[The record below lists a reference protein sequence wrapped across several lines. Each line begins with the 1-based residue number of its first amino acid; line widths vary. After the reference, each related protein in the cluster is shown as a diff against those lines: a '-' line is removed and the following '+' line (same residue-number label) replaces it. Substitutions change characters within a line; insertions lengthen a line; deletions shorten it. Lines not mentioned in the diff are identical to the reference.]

1 MFVVLGS
8 QSEKSW
14 EFLSLLGLVGTWHG
28 TLVADHKNGLSIT
41 TQFNKKLPNNKRRS
55 LLPGHK
61 GEKTS
66 KILMTIT
73 RILDFEKY
81 NN

>member
-1 MFVVLGS
+1 MLGS

-55 LLPGHK
+55 LLPGQK
-61 GEKTS
+61 GKKRKNKS
-66 KILMTIT
+66 LMNIP